1 MPLRRAL
8 LPLLLLALPL
18 AGCGADRPDTED
30 FLEVVPEMVAAVEAE
45 ARENAP
51 GRPAQGPLIVDAGS
65 FSGAWALRART
76 QLDSARVIEALGR
89 PEAEVARPDEVMLC
103 DESEL
108 GGGCWIRSYGVFVH
122 LNVVRRADDEISA
135 LVTGTVTDRRAFP
148 TWICERVWGV
158 TFRRDEAGAWSLAER
173 ELRRDC

>member
-8 LPLLLLALPL
+8 PLVLLLLPL
-18 AGCGADRPDTED
+18 AACGADRPGTED
-30 FLEVVPEMVAAVEAE
+30 YLQVVPEMVAVVEAD

-51 GRPAQGPLIVDAGS
+51 GRPAQGPLILDAGS
-65 FSGAWALRART
+65 FAGGWALRARS
-76 QLDSARVIEALGR
+76 QLDSARVIEAVGR
-89 PEAEVARPDEVMLC
+89 PEAEIARPNDVILC

-108 GGGCWIRSYGVFVH
+108 GGGCWVRSYGVFVH
-122 LNVVRRADDEISA
+122 LNVVRRADDEISS

-148 TWICERVWGV
+148 TWICERVWGL
-158 TFRRDEAGAWSLAER
+158 TFRRDEAGAWSLADR